1 MDGREN
7 MIGRRIQ
14 SLFIKLLITVVDP
27 RSGVFERPASCW
39 QSSLAGA
46 AEAAKL
52 LVDSCQ
58 KACPGRSRPRQQ
70 DLRLYLC

>member
-7 MIGRRIQ
+7 VLGRHIQ

-27 RSGVFERPASCW
+27 RSGVVERPASCW
-39 QSSLAGA
+39 QSALAGA

-52 LVDSCQ
+52 LADSCL
-58 KACPGRSRPRQQ
+58 KACSGRYRPR
-70 DLRLYLC
+70 

>member
-1 MDGREN
+1 MGQVCLFCCSSFLFAHLVCMDGREN

-58 KACPGRSRPRQQ
+58 
-70 DLRLYLC
+70 

>member
-46 AEAAKL
+46 AEAARAADVADVAARALWAAK
-52 LVDSCQ
+52 
-58 KACPGRSRPRQQ
+58 
-70 DLRLYLC
+70 